1 MRQIILSLVGLSLA
15 FGAPEAYA
23 AGIAPSS
30 AAIEI
35 ASGQR
40 SGHVVHDLGLLP
52 PPANTDNPT
61 PGSASA
67 SKMNSAEPVPEL
79 ATWALMLL
87 CFIGLAVGGYKKGR
101 RNRLSQGI
109 E

>member
-1 MRQIILSLVGLSLA
+1 MRQIILVSFGLYLA
-15 FGAPEAYA
+15 IGALEACAAGARGGAP
-23 AGIAPSS
+23 
-30 AAIEI
+30 IEI
-35 ASGQR
+35 TSLKN

-52 PPANTDNPT
+52 PPENTDNPT
-61 PGSASA
+61 PASA

-79 ATWALMLL
+79 ATWAMMLL
-87 CFIGLAVGGYKKGR
+87 CFIGLAVAGYKKGR